1 MKTVRKTPEEIA
13 LDPEK
18 VGKLLEQAKGIAR
31 EYRSITG
38 RPLGITG
45 EVAGYEA
52 ARLLHLSLCKKRQA
66 DFDATGPDGKRY
78 QIKGR
83 VVYQR
88 AKPEKSFGRIRLDH
102 EWDAVLLVLLEADF
116 SPMEIYEAERAEVE
130 KALMEPGARARNQRG
145 ALNIAKFKAIARLA
159 WSREAKIVSPPQS
172 QTTTPPPQT
181 TLKVRGQAGARRTRP
196 QKTLKVRGQAGAG
209 RTPRKA

>member
-1 MKTVRKTPEEIA
+1 MKKARKTPEKTA
-13 LDPEK
+13 LDLEK

-38 RPLGITG
+38 RPLGITS

-52 ARLLHLSLCKKRQA
+52 ARLLQLSLNKARRA
-66 DFDATGPDGKRY
+66 DYDATGPDGKRY

-83 VVYQR
+83 VIYEHSKP
-88 AKPEKSFGRIRLDH
+88 AKRFGSIRLDH

-116 SPMEIYEAERAEVE
+116 SPTEIYEAERSEVE

-145 ALNIAKFKAIARLA
+145 ALNIARFKAIARKV
-159 WSREAKIVSPPQS
+159 WSK
-172 QTTTPPPQT
+172 
-181 TLKVRGQAGARRTRP
+181 
-196 QKTLKVRGQAGAG
+196 
-209 RTPRKA
+209 